1 MRNRHNHSE
10 LVVAGTYPD
19 EFSANLAKT
28 ALDAAGIE
36 SMIRNYNAL
45 NYPAGLGFEL
55 VVAAENAGLA
65 KKILST

>member
-1 MRNRHNHSE
+1 MTYRRVHPE
-10 LVVAGTYPD
+10 LVVVGTYPD

-36 SMIRNYNAL
+36 AMIRNYNAL

-55 VVAAENAGLA
+55 LVAADNAG
-65 KKILST
+65 

>member
-1 MRNRHNHSE
+1 MRNRRIHSE
-10 LVVAGTYPD
+10 LVVVGTYPD

-55 VVAAENAGLA
+55 LVAADNEGLA
-65 KKILST
+65 KEILSN